1 MKDTISLLKDLM
13 RLLINLLNLSS
24 TERGKLLEKT
34 CLDMSMIEFIT
45 SFING
50 KNIDFKFK
58 KQKANNDTKRFFLLV
73 LDNIE
78 GIIRDDQDNFYWF
91 LYRLDQDCLNLK
103 VIFTSYRAYPSRTN
117 LFHPYA

>member
-1 MKDTISLLKDLM
+1 MKDTLSLLKDLM

-24 TERGKLLEKT
+24 SERGKLLEKT